1 MVTATKQYNSFLG
14 GLVGE
19 SCQYRTDMDRFGK
32 WFSVADNVRFDDL
45 GSFGNRPGFERIAHT
60 KKNDRNEDIR
70 LLSFQFNDD
79 NSYLIEMSSDVLR
92 FFKNGQLVESPDK
105 PGQPY
110 ELKNELRLTPGK
122 DLKYAQS
129 ADVVYICDGT
139 QGVKEL
145 RRIKDDERG
154 FEWEFKNFE
163 FKKGTMPLDYEND
176 DEKKTISIAYT
187 DETNA
192 ESFVNFDVFLKY
204 RDGFPFFEGC
214 TITGTFRIDKDNV
227 SSVPFIS
234 TTRNFYSLEELAKY
248 ITNNN
253 LYNITATATPE
264 EKKLRLYYGGGQTL
278 TKMTFKTKEVSS
290 EPLVKGN
297 ADQISFGPLVGA
309 FPVRFY
315 YPSQITT
322 NYGKVFED
330 VSISY
335 LKDKDEERNN
345 LITWF
350 HSFVNEK
357 TKNLTSE
364 AWFTELK
371 VYLFGGGADGLW
383 FKKKGTTYEYRAEVD
398 VAQFKETTYTKTG
411 KSEANA
417 LATSTFDFWSDKE
430 VGDVFGIRHKVDAQT
445 AKIYRDDVLASAE
458 GQGYTHFITRTI
470 KNTNGSWGLV
480 TGGQWKGDVWLD
492 YSTDGGITWNSLYKT
507 KSGYKHNPQNVDVAG
522 EVKTDGEKGVDL
534 RLSYGWQDDHDE
546 DPIRF
551 TLRTD
556 SYETISYYRIVDF
569 VAKESTELYKTK
581 AYVKGIKNDVGEIAQ
596 TGNWREGVFS
606 NAKGWPSTIGLYQN
620 RLFLAKDWYLYGSKI
635 NDFYDFYEPIEL
647 ADDDPVVMS
656 LLSHKVNTI
665 ENISLL
671 KGFFVFTGGGEFNII
686 SEGALTQKDK
696 NLQQFSTHGS
706 IQALPAVVGNHIIFV
721 DKSGNTVRAMRYVF
735 DADTYEAENVS
746 ILLQDNINGE
756 TIKTIEYLSSTHEV
770 LFLTERGNIFVF
782 KFLPEQQIACWS
794 KWSHGKGNITNIC
807 VVPNGYKE
815 DLYIAVSDSLGKHI
829 ERLSE
834 DVYKDSYVTYLEG
847 PMDSVKTELQETSRV
862 HVTKNSFDSNGV
874 EKEYYET
881 AEVGRNGVVQLG
893 GTYDK
898 AVLGFPYKTEATLL
912 GPEIIV
918 DQMGGNTVYNRKRPF
933 KAHFIYRKSKG
944 FKVGVKEGE
953 KMEIQWQDVTTSID
967 DENKLTSGKKSVL
980 VPCRYDGTGRVSFVQ
995 EEPFRFEILNA
1006 GIEVDYG
1013 GK

>member
-1 MVTATKQYNSFLG
+1 MVTASKQYNSFLG
-14 GLVGE
+14 GLVGD
-19 SCQYRTDMDRFGK
+19 SCQYRTDMERFGK

-60 KKNDRNEDIR
+60 KKNDKNEDLR

-79 NSYLIEMSSDVLR
+79 NSYLIEMSSEVLR

-110 ELKNELRLTPGK
+110 ELKNELNITAGK

-139 QGVKEL
+139 QNIKEL
-145 RRIKDDERG
+145 RRVKDDERG
-154 FEWEFKNFE
+154 FEWEFKDFE
-163 FKKGTMPLDYEND
+163 FKDGAMPLDYEND
-176 DEKKTISIAYT
+176 DKKKTISVAYI

-192 ESFVNFDVFLKY
+192 EGFNTFDIFLKY
-204 RDGFPFFEGC
+204 RDGFPFFKGC
-214 TITGTFRIDKDNV
+214 TLTGTFKIDENNV
-227 SSVPFIS
+227 SNVTFVSN
-234 TTRNFYSLEELAKY
+234 TKNFYSLEALAAY

-253 LYNITATATPE
+253 LYNITAVARPE
-264 EKKLRLYYGGGQTL
+264 EKKLNIYYGGSQTL
-278 TKMTFKTKEVSS
+278 TKMTFKTKEVSTES
-290 EPLVKGN
+290 LV
-297 ADQISFGPLVGA
+297 ISSGQEYYWSNLTTH
-309 FPVRFY
+309 FPVRY
-315 YPSQITT
+315 HYSSAIAAE
-322 NYGKVFED
+322 YGRKMETVNL
-330 VSISY
+330 SY
-335 LKDKDEERNN
+335 LQEKDKDKNSLLN
-345 LITWF
+345 SF
-350 HSFVNEK
+350 VSFVNDR
-357 TKNLTSE
+357 TKNLTNEVWYAEIFLTLPGWDVIS
-364 AWFTELK
+364 
-371 VYLFGGGADGLW
+371 GAAGLS
-383 FKKKGTTYEYRAEVD
+383 FKKKGTTYFSAVEVEYAPL
-398 VAQFKETTYTKTG
+398 KETTYTKTG

-430 VGDVFGIRHKVDAQT
+430 AGDIFGIRHRVSGQST
-445 AKIYRDDVLASAE
+445 VVSELTNNVTEKIL
-458 GQGYTHFITRTI
+458 T
-470 KNTNGSWGLV
+470 NTDGSWGLI
-480 TGGQWKGDVWLD
+480 TSGQWAGTCILY
-492 YSTDGGITWNSLYKT
+492 YSVD
-507 KSGYKHNPQNVDVAG
+507 SGLSWQEFYRVASQNDDSPQNVNVTG
-522 EVKTDGEKGVDL
+522 EIEPDGSKGVDL
-534 RLSYGWQDDHDE
+534 KIAVTMWDWDTGAN
-546 DPIRF
+546 PAF
-551 TLRTD
+551 TLNTD
-556 SYETISYYRIVDF
+556 PYETISYYRIVDF
-569 VAKESTELYKTK
+569 AAKEENALYKTK
-581 AYVKGIKNDVGEIAQ
+581 AYVKGIKNDIGEIAP
-596 TGNWREGVFS
+596 TDNWREGVFS

-671 KGFFVFTGGGEFNII
+671 KGFFVFTGGGEFKIT
-686 SEGALTQKDK
+686 SEASLTQKDK

-706 IQALPAVVGNHIIFV
+706 IQALPTVVGNHIIFV

-735 DADTYEAENVS
+735 DVDTYEAEDVS

-756 TIKTIEYLSSTHEV
+756 VVKTIEYLSNTHEV

-794 KWSHGKGNITNIC
+794 KWSHGNGTITNIC

-815 DLYIAVSDSLGKHI
+815 DLYVAVSDSLGKHI

-847 PMDSVKTELQETSRV
+847 PMESAKTEFQETSMV
-862 HVTKNSFDSNGV
+862 HVTKNYFNSNGV
-874 EKEYYET
+874 EKEHYENT
-881 AEVGRNGVVQLG
+881 EVGSDGIVQLG
-893 GTYDK
+893 GIYDK
-898 AVLGFPYKTEATLL
+898 AVIGFPYKTEATLL

-933 KAHFIYRKSKG
+933 KVHFIYRKSKG
-944 FKVGVKEGE
+944 FKVGVKEDE
-953 KMEIQWQDVTTSID
+953 KMEIQWQNVGSTIE
-967 DENKLTSGKKSVL
+967 DENKLTSGRKSVL